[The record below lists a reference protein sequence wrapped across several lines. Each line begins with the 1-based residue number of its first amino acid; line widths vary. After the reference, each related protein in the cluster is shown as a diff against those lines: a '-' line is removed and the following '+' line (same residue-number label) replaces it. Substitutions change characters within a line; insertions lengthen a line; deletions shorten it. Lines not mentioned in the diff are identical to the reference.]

1 MDEKKF
7 KCPDCGKEFPSKDI
21 MLQHKKDAHP
31 VKEEKHK
38 KPVTKGKMLAYAI
51 IAVIILAVAGVAYWI
66 FTNSASN
73 PGSINSYN
81 YSYVPFEGN
90 GSAKLSIIEF
100 GDYQCPI
107 CGAFF
112 TQTEPQV
119 TTDYVDSGKAR
130 FYFMDFAFLGP
141 DSQTLA
147 QGAWCANEQN
157 LYYPYHDFIYSHQG
171 TENSGWATPDKVEK
185 FAAQITRM
193 NAQQFT
199 TCLESQKYNT
209 GVRQEAEVAASS
221 GVQGTPT
228 FFIGNPGIGYVT
240 LVGNQ
245 PYSVFQ
251 QTINSQLSKVS

>member
-7 KCPDCGKEFPSKDI
+7 KCPECGKEFDSKDI

-31 VKEEKHK
+31 VKEEKQK
-38 KPVTKGKMLAYAI
+38 KHVTKGRMLTYVI
-51 IAVIILAVAGVAYWI
+51 IAVIVLAIAGIAYWVI
-66 FTNSASN
+66 TNSASN

-90 GSAKLSIIEF
+90 NSAKINIIEF
-100 GDYQCPI
+100 SDYQCPI

-112 TQTEPQV
+112 TQTEPQL
-119 TTDYVDSGKAR
+119 TTDYVNSGKSR
-130 FYFMDFAFLGP
+130 FYFLDFAFLGP

-157 LYYPYHDFIYSHQG
+157 LYYPYHDLIYSHQG
-171 TENSGWATPDKVEK
+171 TENTGWATPGKVEK
-185 FAAQITRM
+185 LVTGISGL
-193 NAQQFT
+193 NSQQFN
-199 TCLESQKYNT
+199 TCLESQKYDSR
-209 GVRQEAEVAASS
+209 VRQEAEVAANS

-228 FFIGNPGIGYVT
+228 FFIGNPSIGFVT

-245 PYSVFQ
+245 AYSVFQ
-251 QTINSQLSKVS
+251 QTINSQLTKVS